1 MKTIRIVLVAL
12 PLTFVM
18 SATMAQAQT
27 CPTAP
32 GLLDQMCNLFV
43 QDIVLAR
50 TPAGGGIV
58 QHTPVFSDD
67 PRLAETTSLINQ
79 VSQQIGSQ
87 LSLLPLGSSSGG
99 FTYAYDSSLGTFSRT
114 TQTFGP
120 AFAERAAT
128 VGKGKASFG
137 MNYVFAKYDSL
148 DGKNLEAGDIKFN
161 LFHQHLNP
169 PSFVEGDVIQA
180 ALGMRLTSATTS
192 FFVNYGVTD
201 RLDVAVAVPIVHV
214 SMELTYHATILDFA
228 THVVAPATHTF
239 ADGSKTQDFSSNGSA
254 SGIGD
259 VVLRGKY
266 NLVGTGAQGVAVGV
280 DVRLPSGDENN
291 MLGSGST
298 QTAVYLIGSTVVG
311 EKVSPHVNAGYS
323 FAKGGIANDQAN
335 YVGGIEYG
343 ATPRV
348 TVLGDLLGRTVRSAY
363 RLSDA
368 SVLHSFQ
375 QGPTAPIET
384 TTLQTISE
392 TSGSLTSLLAA
403 LGVKFNPWRNLL
415 ISAHVLVPVND
426 AGLKSRVI
434 PALGFDYSF

>member
-1 MKTIRIVLVAL
+1 MKTIRIALAAL
-12 PLTFVM
+12 PLTLVVSVAPA
-18 SATMAQAQT
+18 SAQS
-27 CPTAP
+27 PSTA
-32 GLLDQMCNLFV
+32 LLDQMFNLFV
-43 QDIVLAR
+43 QNIVLAR

-128 VGKGKASFG
+128 VGKGRSSFG
-137 MNYVFAKYDSL
+137 MNYVFATYDSL
-148 DGKNLEAGDIKFN
+148 DGKDLQNGDIKFN
-161 LFHQHLNP
+161 LYHQRLSP
-169 PSFVEGDVIQA
+169 ASFVEGDVIQA
-180 ALGMRLTSATTS
+180 ALGMKLTSATTS
-192 FFVNYGVTD
+192 FFVNYGATD
-201 RLDVAVAVPIVHV
+201 RLDVSVAVPIAHV

-228 THVVAPATHTF
+228 THAVSPATHAF
-239 ADGSKTQDFSSNGSA
+239 ANGSKTQDFSSNGSA
-254 SGIGD
+254 SGVGD
-259 VVLRGKY
+259 ILLRGKY
-266 NLVGTGAQGVAVGV
+266 RLIGAGAQGVALGV
-280 DVRLPSGDENN
+280 DLRLPTGDESN

-298 QTAVYLIGSTVVG
+298 QTGIYLIGSSVVG
-311 EKVSPHVNAGYS
+311 DKLSPHVNVGYT

-343 ATPRV
+343 ATPRL
-348 TVLGDLLGRTVRSAY
+348 TILGDLLGHTVRNAY
-363 RLSDA
+363 RLSGA
-368 SVLHSFQ
+368 SVPHSFQ
-375 QGPTAPIET
+375 QGAGASFET

-392 TSGSLTSLLAA
+392 TSGSLTA
-403 LGVKFNPWRNLL
+403 LVATAGVKFNPWRNLL
-415 ISAHVLVPVND
+415 ISAHVLVPVNN